1 MSKQDEPAL
10 PRPRL
15 WLWNYIEV
23 LKPRETLLL
32 TFTGVCSA
40 VVAGIGHPPL
50 VPFLLATVAILVGSA
65 GTNALTNY
73 VDRDVDARMKRTQHR
88 PLPSRRIN
96 PPHKMLPLAVGL
108 VIIGL
113 VMAWFLEP
121 FAFAFGLLGVVA
133 SVTFRKRVTCV
144 FPQGTI
150 ASCSPV
156 LVGYLAISHGFD
168 LTILWLCIFIG
179 IIVPVHVW
187 SVMIANREDYM
198 GAGITYFPLS
208 WPDRRVIAMLLA
220 LAVLLYGSSIGLYFF
235 SPLGLP
241 YLIVANIMGVLV
253 VAATARLLVTGL
265 THDAWRLYKL
275 TAFPYLGIL
284 FLTMALEL
292 WLR

>member
-1 MSKQDEPAL
+1 MSKEDELAL

-73 VDRDVDARMKRTQHR
+73 IDRDVDARMKRTQHR
-88 PLPSRRIN
+88 PLPSGRIN
-96 PPHKMLPLAVGL
+96 PPQKMLPLAIGL
-108 VIIGL
+108 VIVGL
-113 VMAWFLEP
+113 IMAWFLEP
-121 FAFAFGLLGVVA
+121 LAFAFGLLGVLA

-168 LTILWLCIFIG
+168 FTILWLCIFVG

-187 SVMIANREDYM
+187 SVMIANRQDYT

-208 WPDRRVIAMLLA
+208 WPDRRVIAMVLV

-235 SPLGLP
+235 SALGLP
-241 YLIVANIMGVLV
+241 YLIVANVMGILM
-253 VAATARLLVTGL
+253 VAATARLLATGL
-265 THDAWRLYKL
+265 TRDAWRLYKL
-275 TAFPYLGIL
+275 TAFPYLGVL

-292 WLR
+292 WLT